1 MIEVIDFRKAY
12 DGTVAVAG
20 LSFRVEPGQVLG
32 LVGPNGAGKT
42 TTLRALTGIIP
53 CGGGQLRIA
62 GFDLARDPLQVKRR
76 VAYVADDPQLFH
88 DLTVEQHLTFTASIY
103 GTDAPADKI
112 ASLLAQFDLEFKR
125 RTPAADLSRGMR
137 QKLAICCA
145 YLHDPQ
151 ALLLDEPMTGLDP
164 RSIRVLKQ
172 SIARRAERGAAV
184 VISSHLLAMVEDI
197 CTHLLILDLGRQR
210 FCGTLDQLRSTF
222 ADLHDEA
229 SLEEIFFRAIDGHD
243 PSIEPLHGDGVHC
256 DGIH

>member
-1 MIEVIDFRKAY
+1 VIEVIDFRKAY
-12 DGTVAVAG
+12 DSTVALAG
-20 LSFRVEPGQVLG
+20 LSFQVKPGQVLG

-53 CGGGQLRIA
+53 SSGGQLRIA
-62 GFDLARDPLQVKRR
+62 GFDLQREPLQVKQR

-88 DLTVEQHLTFTASIY
+88 DLTVEQHLTLTASIY
-103 GTDAPADKI
+103 DTDGPTDKI

-125 RTPAADLSRGMR
+125 HTSAANLSRGMR

-151 ALLLDEPMTGLDP
+151 AVLLDEPMTGLDP

-172 SIARRAERGAAV
+172 SIARRAELGAAV

-197 CTHLLILDLGRQR
+197 CTHILILDVGRQR
-210 FCGTLDQLRSTF
+210 FCGTIDQLRSEF
-222 ADLHDEA
+222 ADIHDTA
-229 SLEEIFFRAIDGHD
+229 SLEEIFFRAIDSHD
-243 PSIEPLHGDGVHC
+243 PNVEAIPCSEVC
-256 DGIH
+256 